1 MIKSLQISNYALIDN
16 LEINFDKGLTIITG
30 ETGAG
35 KSIIL
40 GALSLLMGQ
49 RADLNAVRNKDK
61 KCTVE
66 GIFDITEYH
75 LQNFFKE
82 NDLDYFDYTILRRE
96 ISTEGRSRAFI
107 NDIPTNL
114 NTLKKLTDFLI
125 DIHSQHDTLLINS
138 PNYQIDAI
146 DYFSKNL
153 ELIHKYKENY
163 KLYKKYQNELAQFNE
178 RAKKEKQDFDYFHF
192 QFNQLDEAKLVDGE
206 EEELLEEQK
215 QLSHVEEI
223 KQNLSKL
230 NFLLDNEENSTL
242 SILKESMNIMQYI
255 SEYFPKASE
264 FSQRIESAMLD
275 LQDIANESQI
285 LENDLEFEPDR
296 LEFVNN
302 RLNTIFELERKF
314 NVSSIKELL
323 VLKDEFENKL
333 QEINSFD
340 EQIKQYEQLIEN
352 LKKTLNKLS
361 TEIHKKRTKTKPLF
375 EKQII
380 DIVKELNIQNA
391 NFIVDITETEDFTP
405 NGKDKINFLFSANKN
420 TEPKQISK
428 IASGGELSRLMLALK
443 YVISQS
449 KTLPTIIFDEIDTG
463 ISGETA
469 DKMGNMLRQMSKNI
483 QLINITHLPQVAAKG
498 HHHYFVFKKDTEL
511 DTITSI
517 KKLDKAERIQEIAK
531 MLSGANITESS
542 IQTAKELLAN

>member
-1 MIKSLQISNYALIDN
+1 
-16 LEINFDKGLTIITG
+16 
-30 ETGAG
+30 
-35 KSIIL
+35 
-40 GALSLLMGQ
+40 
-49 RADLNAVRNKDK
+49 
-61 KCTVE
+61 
-66 GIFDITEYH
+66 
-75 LQNFFKE
+75 
-82 NDLDYFDYTILRRE
+82 
-96 ISTEGRSRAFI
+96 
-107 NDIPTNL
+107 
-114 NTLKKLTDFLI
+114 
-125 DIHSQHDTLLINS
+125 
-138 PNYQIDAI
+138 
-146 DYFSKNL
+146 
-153 ELIHKYKENY
+153 
-163 KLYKKYQNELAQFNE
+163 
-178 RAKKEKQDFDYFHF
+178 
-192 QFNQLDEAKLVDGE
+192 
-206 EEELLEEQK
+206 
-215 QLSHVEEI
+215 
-223 KQNLSKL
+223 
-230 NFLLDNEENSTL
+230 
-242 SILKESMNIMQYI
+242 MNIMQYI

-264 FSQRIESAMLD
+264 FSQRIESAILD

-285 LENDLEFEPDR
+285 LENDLEFDPDR

-340 EQIKQYEQLIEN
+340 EQIKHYEQLIED

-361 TEIHKKRTKTKPLF
+361 TEIHKKRTETKPLF

-498 HHHYFVFKKDTEL
+498 HNHYFVFKKDTEL

-542 IQTAKELLAN
+542 IQTAKELLEN